1 MLARA
6 DQRRVLQE
14 EGGLSS
20 GGSEVRK
27 RLDPGMRRQLCAF
40 LVAFVLLVV
49 DCRGAR
55 EVALCECGTNES
67 KLQGSERGSSGSAAL
82 GRELAVADAGRAGNV
97 GRGALLCKLS
107 AG

>member
-27 RLDPGMRRQLCAF
+27 RLDPGMRQLCAF
-40 LVAFVLLVV
+40 LVAFGLLVV

-55 EVALCECGTNES
+55 RASPCECRTSES
-67 KLQGSERGSSGSAAL
+67 KLQGSRRGPSGSSAL
-82 GRELAVADAGRAGNV
+82 GRELAVADADRAGDV
-97 GRGALLCKLS
+97 GRGAFLCKLS